1 MSFFGTYLD
10 ELTGKERA
18 ELTGTFITPI
28 EAGSTVILRN
38 KSSNADYLAGTG
50 VDNQSVNHAS
60 ILLQR
65 IA

>member
-1 MSFFGTYLD
+1 MGSYSDELFTTERI
-10 ELTGKERA
+10 ELTGM
-18 ELTGTFITPI
+18 FIAPI
-28 EAGSTVILRN
+28 AAGSTVVLRN
-38 KSSNADYLAGTG
+38 KSSTEDYLAGTG